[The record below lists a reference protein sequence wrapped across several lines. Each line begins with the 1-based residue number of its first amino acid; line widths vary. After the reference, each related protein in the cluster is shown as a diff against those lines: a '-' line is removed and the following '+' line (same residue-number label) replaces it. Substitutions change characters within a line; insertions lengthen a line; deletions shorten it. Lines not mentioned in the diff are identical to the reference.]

1 MKMSELLKIDPR
13 QPEDDL
19 ISRAVRV
26 LQQDGVIGYPTETVY
41 GIGSNIFSTTAVDRI
56 YSLKNRDHSKAL
68 IVIAA
73 DLIQISDLVEEI
85 PESAERLMENFW
97 PGPLT
102 LVFRVGK
109 GLQGSLFHRSHTI
122 AIRIP
127 DCPICLA
134 LLKSSGFPIIST
146 SANRSGELP
155 ATTAAQ
161 VQKMFGDQLDL
172 IIDGSGTLSTTPSTV
187 VDVTRLP
194 VRILREGAISKLEID
209 TVLESV

>member
-1 MKMSELLKIDPR
+1 MSELIKINAR
-13 QPEDDL
+13 HPEDDL

-26 LQQDGVIGYPTETVY
+26 LQKDGVIGYPTETVY
-41 GIGSNIFSTTAVDRI
+41 GIGSNIFSATAVDRI

-68 IVIAA
+68 IVITA

-85 PESAERLMENFW
+85 PESAERLMDNFW

-102 LVFRVGK
+102 MVFRAGK
-109 GLQGSLFHRSHTI
+109 GLQGPLFHHSRTI

-146 SANRSGELP
+146 SANRSGEVP

-161 VQKMFGDQLDL
+161 VQEMFGDQLDL
-172 IIDGSGTLSTTPSTV
+172 IIDGSRTLSTTPSTV

>member
-1 MKMSELLKIDPR
+1 MSEIIKISSK

-19 ISRAVRV
+19 VSRVVRV
-26 LQQDGVIGYPTETVY
+26 LQKDGVIGYPTETVY
-41 GIGSNIFSTTAVDRI
+41 GIGSNAFSATAVDRI

-73 DLIQISDLVEEI
+73 DIIQISDLVEEI

-102 LVFRVGK
+102 LVFRAAK
-109 GLQGSLFHRSHTI
+109 ELKRSPFHHSQTI

-155 ATTAAQ
+155 ATNAAQ
-161 VQKMFGDQLDL
+161 VNEMFGDQLDL
-172 IIDGSGTLSTTPSTV
+172 IVDGSETLSTTPSTV
-187 VDVTRLP
+187 VDVTWLP
-194 VRILREGAISKLEID
+194 VRIIREGAISKLEID